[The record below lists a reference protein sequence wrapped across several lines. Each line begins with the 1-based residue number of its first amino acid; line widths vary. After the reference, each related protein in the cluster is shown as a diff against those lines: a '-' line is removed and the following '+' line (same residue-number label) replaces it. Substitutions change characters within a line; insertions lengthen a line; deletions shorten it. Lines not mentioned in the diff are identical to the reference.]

1 MQRFLLFIA
10 AVAIATTINSCSTTQ
25 IGKLEGQWQ
34 LFYTDNLTDSNVY
47 IWEFAEGSVFTITR
61 FTPPTPGNPNPTPS
75 VICRGE
81 YNSKAE
87 FLDATIQINNI
98 SSADGAAFQQ
108 LSMIERQTYDVQ
120 WKILKIDNEVMR
132 LGSDDINQHNN
143 GAGYVIREFTR
154 VN

>member
-1 MQRFLLFIA
+1 MQRFLLLIA

-34 LFYTDNLTDSNVY
+34 IFFTDQITDTDVY
-47 IWEFAEGSVFTITR
+47 IWEFAEGSVFTITQ
-61 FTPPTPGNPNPTPS
+61 FTPPTPANPNPTPS

-108 LSMIERQTYDVQ
+108 LSMIERQTYDVK

-132 LGSDDINQHNN
+132 LGSDDINQHNS